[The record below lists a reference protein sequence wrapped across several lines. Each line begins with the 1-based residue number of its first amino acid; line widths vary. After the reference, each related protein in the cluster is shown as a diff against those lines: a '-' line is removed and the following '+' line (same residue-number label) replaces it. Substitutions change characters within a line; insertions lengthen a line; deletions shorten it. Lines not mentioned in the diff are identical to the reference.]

1 MRDVERLIS
10 DVLRASFFSKMG
22 AAPDSASEVIFIEG
36 VFRVFVDPVESQFL
50 GTYQNLEWL
59 PTTPTQED
67 PFHSFPKAPKDLVE
81 LRLKASKAV
90 MQSIKYMPK
99 EIFISG
105 AHDFSL
111 AARNA
116 ACFAFRQYV
125 SECYYGSV
133 GVWSRVVDLYF
144 SGRWPVGYSKEK
156 LIAI

>member
-1 MRDVERLIS
+1 MLDVERLIS

-22 AAPDSASEVIFIEG
+22 AVPDSTSEVIFIES
-36 VFRVFVDPVESQFL
+36 VFRVFIDPVETQFS
-50 GTYQNLEWL
+50 GAYKDLEWL

-67 PFHSFPKAPKDLVE
+67 PFHSFPKVPKDLVE
-81 LRLKASKAV
+81 LRLKVSRAV

-99 EIFISG
+99 EVFISG
-105 AHDFSL
+105 AYGFSL
-111 AARNA
+111 TARNA
-116 ACFAFRQYV
+116 ACYAFRQYV